1 MAALIWMDVL
11 YRVWK
16 DENGRAGRPAYE
28 QLNAFPLQ
36 WVEASEPLLQSAAVA
51 ASAQQIG
58 ATLLHKDPEF
68 RAIAGLPQ
76 EWLG

>member
-1 MAALIWMDVL
+1 MVVL

-16 DENGRAGRPAYE
+16 DEGER
-28 QLNAFPLQ
+28 
-36 WVEASEPLLQSAAVA
+36 A
-51 ASAQQIG
+51 ASIAAATQAVG

-68 RAIAGLPQ
+68 RTIVDLPQ

>member
-1 MAALIWMDVL
+1 M
-11 YRVWK
+11 
-16 DENGRAGRPAYE
+16 GRGFRATVAERRWHQGVSCP
-28 QLNAFPLQ
+28 FPRGCLDRGIP
-36 WVEASEPLLQSAAVA
+36 S
-51 ASAQQIG
+51 QIG

>member
-1 MAALIWMDVL
+1 
-11 YRVWK
+11 
-16 DENGRAGRPAYE
+16 
-28 QLNAFPLQ
+28 LQ
-36 WVEASEPLLQSAAVA
+36 WVKASEPLSQSAAGIKARHALSLTDAWIA

>member
-1 MAALIWMDVL
+1 
-11 YRVWK
+11 
-16 DENGRAGRPAYE
+16 
-28 QLNAFPLQ
+28 
-36 WVEASEPLLQSAAVA
+36 LQSAAVA